1 MSKPETRA
9 GFVALV
15 GAPNAGK
22 STLLN
27 ALVGSKIAIVTHKV
41 QTTRNRISGI
51 AVRGS
56 SQIIFIDTP
65 GIFRDPKRK
74 LEKAMVDAAWKGIGG
89 ADLTALIVD
98 AKSGIDGQV
107 RHIAEALK
115 SQNTPAV
122 LVINKVDKVPRP
134 KLLALSE
141 ELNKLATFKE
151 TFMISALKGD
161 GVADLFDYLAK
172 AVPKGPWL
180 YPEDQ
185 MTDVSLRFL
194 ASEIT
199 REQIFLNLHQE
210 LPYALA
216 VETVQWQERPDG
228 SVRIEQNILCDKEGH
243 KAMVIGKK
251 GAMLKK
257 IGAAAREEMGRVF
270 ERKVHLFLFAKV
282 SKDWL
287 EKPFHYREIGLEFPS

>member
-1 MSKPETRA
+1 MNTPVTRA

-27 ALVGSKIAIVTHKV
+27 ALVGAKIAIVTHKV
-41 QTTRNRISGI
+41 QTTRNRILGI
-51 AVRGS
+51 TIRGP

-65 GIFRDPKRK
+65 GIFKKPKRR
-74 LEKAMVDAAWKGIGG
+74 LERAMVDAAWKGISG
-89 ADLTALIVD
+89 ADLTALMVD
-98 AKSGIDGQV
+98 AKAGITGQA
-107 RHIAEALK
+107 RYIAGALK
-115 SQNTPAV
+115 KQNVRAV
-122 LVINKVDKVPRP
+122 LVLNKIDKVARDQ
-134 KLLALSE
+134 LLAQSGQ
-141 ELNKLATFKE
+141 LNKMAEFEE

-161 GVADLFDYLAK
+161 GVSDLFDYLSK

-216 VETVQWQERPDG
+216 VETTRWQERRDG
-228 SVRIEQNILCDKEGH
+228 SVRIEQNILCDKDGH

-257 IGAAAREEMGRVF
+257 IGTAAREEMGQVF
-270 ERKVHLFLFAKV
+270 DRKVHLFLFVKV

-287 EKPFHYREIGLEFPS
+287 EKPFHYREIGLDFPG

>member
-1 MSKPETRA
+1 MSKPVTRT

-27 ALVGSKIAIVTHKV
+27 ALVGAKIAIVTHKI

-51 AVRGS
+51 TIRGN

-65 GIFRDPKRK
+65 GIFKNPKRR
-74 LEKAMVDAAWKGIGG
+74 LERAMVDAAWKGIRG
-89 ADLTALIVD
+89 ADLTTLIVD
-98 AKSGIDGQV
+98 AKAGITGQV
-107 RHIAEALK
+107 RYIAETLGKQKAR
-115 SQNTPAV
+115 AV
-122 LVINKVDKVPRP
+122 LVLNKIDKVARD
-134 KLLALSE
+134 KLLAQSDQ
-141 ELNKLATFKE
+141 LNKMAGFEE
-151 TFMISALKGD
+151 TFMISALNGD
-161 GVADLFDYLAK
+161 GVSDLFDYLAG
-172 AVPKGPWL
+172 AAPEGPWL

-257 IGAAAREEMGRVF
+257 IGAAARQEMGQVF
-270 ERKVHLFLFAKV
+270 DRKVHLFLFAKV
-282 SKDWL
+282 SKGWL
-287 EKPFHYREIGLEFPS
+287 EKPFHYREIGLDFPG

>member
-1 MSKPETRA
+1 MSTPVTRT

-27 ALVGSKIAIVTHKV
+27 ALVGAKIAIVTHKI

-51 AVRGS
+51 TIRGN

-65 GIFRDPKRK
+65 GIFKKPKRR
-74 LEKAMVDAAWKGIGG
+74 LERAMVDAAWKGIGG

-98 AKSGIDGQV
+98 AKAGITGQV
-107 RHIAEALK
+107 RYIAETLGKQKAR
-115 SQNTPAV
+115 AV
-122 LVINKVDKVPRP
+122 LVLNKIDKVARD
-134 KLLALSE
+134 KLLAQSDQ
-141 ELNKLATFKE
+141 LNKMAGFEE
-151 TFMISALKGD
+151 TFMISALNGD
-161 GVADLFDYLAK
+161 GVSDLFDYLAG
-172 AVPKGPWL
+172 AAPEGPWL

-257 IGAAAREEMGRVF
+257 IGAAARQEMGQVF
-270 ERKVHLFLFAKV
+270 DRKVHLFLFAKV
-282 SKDWL
+282 SKGWL
-287 EKPFHYREIGLEFPS
+287 EKPFHYREIGLDFPG

>member
-1 MSKPETRA
+1 MAKPETRA

-51 AVRGS
+51 AIRGN

-65 GIFRDPKRK
+65 GIFRDPKRR
-74 LEKAMVDAAWKGIGG
+74 LERAMVDAAWKGISG

-98 AKSGIDGQV
+98 ARSGIDAQV

-115 SQNTPAV
+115 SQNVPAV
-122 LVINKVDKVPRP
+122 LVLNKVDKTERT
-134 KLLALSE
+134 KLLALSDA
-141 ELNKLATFKE
+141 LNKLATFRE
-151 TFMISALKGD
+151 TFMISALNGD
-161 GVADLFDYLAK
+161 GVADLFDYLAG
-172 AVPKGPWL
+172 AVPAGPWL

-216 VETVQWQERPDG
+216 VETIQWQEKPDG
-228 SVRIEQNILCDKEGH
+228 SVRIEQNILCDKDGH
-243 KAMVIGKK
+243 KAMVIGKG

-270 ERKVHLFLFAKV
+270 DRKVHLFLYAKV

-287 EKPFHYREIGLEFPS
+287 EKPFHYREIGLEFPK